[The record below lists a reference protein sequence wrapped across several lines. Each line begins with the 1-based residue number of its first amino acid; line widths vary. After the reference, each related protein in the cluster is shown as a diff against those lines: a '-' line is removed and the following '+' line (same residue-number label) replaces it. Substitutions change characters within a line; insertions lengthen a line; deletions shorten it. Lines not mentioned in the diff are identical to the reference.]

1 MGVYRA
7 RLEDNFKAFNRVLNG
22 RKTVGKFEAKME
34 RVEVAEI
41 CSFRL

>member
-1 MGVYRA
+1 MFYRA
-7 RLEDNFKAFNRVLNG
+7 RLEDNFNAFNRVLNG
-22 RKTVGKFEAKME
+22 CERVGRFGAKMD